1 MNTKLF
7 LPFVIVILLVSS
19 CKSKEIDKNATIE
32 ILDQFEELQTII
44 DSESDNVLVLNFWS
58 TYCPPCI
65 KEMPHFNQLASAYQN
80 RNIRIL
86 LISLDDVS
94 QLDARIY
101 PFVKKHNIQQE
112 VMVLKDQNYT
122 KWTEKIDESWY
133 GALPATLI
141 IYEGKRN
148 FRFGSYETY
157 DDLKLDVEKMLGN

>member
-1 MNTKLF
+1 MKYVFPL
-7 LPFVIVILLVSS
+7 LIVILIIS
-19 CKSKEIDKNATIE
+19 CKPKETDKNVTIE
-32 ILDQFEELQTII
+32 ILDAFEELQAII
-44 DSESDNVLVLNFWS
+44 DSNADNVLVLNFWS

-65 KEMPHFNQLASAYQN
+65 KEMPHFNQLKMEYQN

-86 LISLDDVS
+86 LISLDDVL

-101 PFVKKHNIQQE
+101 PFVNKYNIEQE

-122 KWTEKIDESWY
+122 KWTEKIDKSWY

-141 IYEGKRN
+141 IKGKNRN

-157 DDLKLDVEKMLGN
+157 NDLKLDIEKMLRF